1 MLAPPVQRFLPS
13 VLWLSVSMQC
23 TSPMSFAD
31 ANVPDAP
38 TPNTTMAQQSSQ
50 GIRGTVVRLSGNQM
64 PTVGEVASSSPP
76 EPVQTTIWIFAGR
89 IPSMGSPRWPVS
101 EASQQA
107 NQVGTVMSD
116 TEGHFYVELPP
127 GEYTL
132 FAQYGSDLYLNSFI
146 GDGSYQPLQVKAGE
160 ITTTRLLNTE
170 NAFF

>member
-1 MLAPPVQRFLPS
+1 
-13 VLWLSVSMQC
+13 
-23 TSPMSFAD
+23 MSFAD

-38 TPNTTMAQQSSQ
+38 APDTTIAQQPSQ

-64 PTVGEVASSSPP
+64 PTVGEAASSDPP

-89 IPSMGSPRWPVS
+89 IPSMGSPTWPVS
-101 EASQQA
+101 EAGQQA

-116 TEGHFYVELPP
+116 AEGNFYVELPP

-132 FAQYGSDLYLNSFI
+132 FAQYGSDLYLNSFL
-146 GDGSYQPLQVKAGE
+146 GDGSYQPLQVREGE
-160 ITTTRLLNTE
+160 VTTTRLLHTE